1 MTSSRSVEFILLV
14 ALLNAVVAMSIDMM
28 LPAVGIIAAELG
40 ASDPNHRQFII
51 TALFMGMTLGTLIYG
66 PASDSIGRKPAIFI
80 GLVIF
85 ALGATI
91 CLFARSFE
99 ILLLG
104 RFIQGLG
111 AASPG
116 FVAMAMV
123 RDGHAGSAMARIM
136 SFVMTVFM
144 LVPIL
149 APSIGQLILFVAH
162 WRAIFV
168 LFLGLAIVAA
178 LWLGFRQEE
187 TLPKDKR
194 RPYSL
199 RVLADAG
206 YEAARNPVTMG
217 YTFASGFIFSGL
229 VAYLGTSQQI
239 FSEQYQQGALFALW
253 FAGFAVALA
262 LAMIVN
268 GRFVMR
274 FGMRKMTRYA
284 LYFSTVMSALFVI
297 VAIFYDGMPP
307 LPVFGLYVFL
317 NFFCTGLLFG
327 NYNALAL
334 EPVGHIAGMA
344 AALSGFLSSLLSI
357 IGGSL
362 VGQAYHGTVTPL
374 VIGFAIFGALAV
386 LVTEWAEGRRAHML
400 EAGTQ
405 TA

>member
-1 MTSSRSVEFILLV
+1 MTSPRSLEFIFLV

-28 LPAVGIIAAELG
+28 LPALGVIAAELG

-51 TALFMGMTLGTLIYG
+51 TALFTGMTLGTLIYG

-80 GLVIF
+80 GLFIF
-85 ALGATI
+85 ALGVTI

-168 LFLGLAIVAA
+168 LFLGLAVVAA
-178 LWLGFRQEE
+178 LWLGLRQPE

-199 RVLADAG
+199 RVLAAAG
-206 YEAARNPVTMG
+206 YEAARHPVTMG

-239 FSEQYQQGALFALW
+239 FSEQYQQGAYFALW

-274 FGMRKMTRYA
+274 YGMRKMTRYA
-284 LYFSTVMSALFVI
+284 LYFSTVLSAGFVL
-297 VAIFYDGMPP
+297 VSLVYGGMPP
-307 LPVFGLYVFL
+307 LTLFGIYLFL

-344 AALSGFLSSLLSI
+344 AALSGFMSSLLSI
-357 IGGSL
+357 IGGSII
-362 VGQAYHGTVTPL
+362 GQAYHGTVTPL
-374 VIGFAIFGALAV
+374 IAGFAIFGGLAII
-386 LVTEWAEGRRAHML
+386 VTEWAEVRRRRLLDAV
-400 EAGTQ
+400 AQ
-405 TA
+405 NA

>member
-1 MTSSRSVEFILLV
+1 
-14 ALLNAVVAMSIDMM
+14 
-28 LPAVGIIAAELG
+28 
-40 ASDPNHRQFII
+40 
-51 TALFMGMTLGTLIYG
+51 
-66 PASDSIGRKPAIFI
+66 
-80 GLVIF
+80 
-85 ALGATI
+85 
-91 CLFARSFE
+91 
-99 ILLLG
+99 
-104 RFIQGLG
+104 
-111 AASPG
+111 
-116 FVAMAMV
+116 
-123 RDGHAGSAMARIM
+123 
-136 SFVMTVFM
+136 
-144 LVPIL
+144 
-149 APSIGQLILFVAH
+149 
-162 WRAIFV
+162 
-168 LFLGLAIVAA
+168 
-178 LWLGFRQEE
+178 
-187 TLPKDKR
+187 
-194 RPYSL
+194 
-199 RVLADAG
+199 VLANAG

-217 YTFASGFIFSGL
+217 YTFASGFVFSGL

-307 LPVFGLYVFL
+307 LPVFGFYVFL

-357 IGGSL
+357 IGGSI
-362 VGQAYHGTVTPL
+362 VGQAYHDTVTPL

-386 LVTEWAEGRRAHML
+386 LVTEWAEGRRARML
-400 EAGTQ
+400 EAGSQ

>member
-1 MTSSRSVEFILLV
+1 MTSARSIEFILLV

-28 LPAVGIIAAELG
+28 LPALGVIASELG
-40 ASDPNHRQFII
+40 AGDPNHRQFII
-51 TALFMGMTLGTLIYG
+51 TALFGGLTLGTLVYG

-80 GLVIF
+80 GLFIF
-85 ALGATI
+85 AIGAMI
-91 CLFARSFE
+91 CMVAQSFNM
-99 ILLLG
+99 LLIG
-104 RFIQGLG
+104 RFIQGFG

-123 RDGHAGSAMARIM
+123 RDGLSGSAMARVM

-149 APSIGQLILFVAH
+149 APSIGQLILIFAT

-168 LFLGLAIVAA
+168 LFFALAIGAG
-178 LWLGFRQEE
+178 LWLGLRQAE

-194 RPYSL
+194 RPFSI
-199 RVLADAG
+199 RTLAQAG
-206 YEAARNPVTMG
+206 YEAARNPITMG
-217 YTFASGFIFSGL
+217 YTFASGFVFSGL
-229 VAYLGTSQQI
+229 VAYLGSSQQI
-239 FSEQYQQGALFALW
+239 LSEQYQQGALFTLW

-274 FGMRKMTRYA
+274 FGMRQMTRYA
-284 LYFSTVMSALFVI
+284 LYFSTGLSAMFGVVTLI
-297 VAIFYDGMPP
+297 YSGMPP
-307 LPVFGLYVFL
+307 LYLFGLYFFI

-344 AALSGFLSSLLSI
+344 AAISGFTSSTLSI
-357 IGGSL
+357 IGGSI

-374 VIGFAIFGALAV
+374 VFGFAIFGALAI
-386 LVTEWAEGRRAHML
+386 LVTEWAEARRPHML
-400 EAGTQ
+400 EAVP
-405 TA
+405 

>member
-1 MTSSRSVEFILLV
+1 MTSPRSLEFILLV
-14 ALLNAVVAMSIDMM
+14 ALLNAVVALSIDMM
-28 LPAVGIIAAELG
+28 LPAIGVIASELG

-66 PASDSIGRKPAIFI
+66 PASDTIGRKPAIFI
-80 GLVIF
+80 GLLIF
-85 ALGATI
+85 AFGALI
-91 CLFARSFE
+91 CLAAQSFE
-99 ILLLG
+99 MLLIG

-162 WRAIFV
+162 WRMIFV
-168 LFLGLAIVAA
+168 LFLVLALVAA
-178 LWLGFRQEE
+178 LWLGLRQPE
-187 TLPKDKR
+187 TLTKDKR
-194 RPYSL
+194 RPYVP
-199 RVLADAG
+199 RVLFAAG
-206 YEAARNPVTMG
+206 AEAARHPVTMG
-217 YTFASGFIFSGL
+217 YTLASGFIFSGL

-239 FSEQYQQGALFALW
+239 FSELYQQGSYFALW

-268 GRFVMR
+268 GRFVVR
-274 FGMRKMTRYA
+274 YGMRQMTRYA
-284 LYFSTVMSALFVI
+284 LYFSTGLSTIFVLVALL
-297 VAIFYDGMPP
+297 YNGMPP
-307 LPVFGLYVFL
+307 LSLFGVYVFL

-344 AALSGFLSSLLSI
+344 AAMSGFTSSLISI
-357 IGGSL
+357 IGGSI
-362 VGQAYHGTVTPL
+362 VGQAYHGSVTPL
-374 VIGFAIFGALAV
+374 VLGFAVFGSMAL
-386 LVTEWAEGRRAHML
+386 LVTEWAERRRPHA
-400 EAGTQ
+400 
-405 TA
+405 